1 MKEQPINLKEQ
12 EIWKDYPFKCY
23 ENFVFAACF
32 DSKMLQ
38 LFFGIRPSLS

>member
-12 EIWKDYPFKCY
+12 EIWKDYPFKGY
-23 ENFVFAACF
+23 ESLFAACF

-38 LFFGIRPSLS
+38 LFFVMRPSLS